1 MWAFMEGWLT
11 PSSLFILLNITIG
24 TIVLTSRL
32 SSSPRKPLPHHYH
45 DHLGPDHAPPLAR
58 APSLLER
65 VRSIDFSLY
74 KFGHH
79 GGGYP
84 EPEPAHARYEPHSYP
99 DHGYAGHVD
108 APHSYPD
115 HGYAGHVDAPP
126 LARAPSLL
134 ERLKSINFSLHN
146 YNYDHPAGYP
156 EPDPFPVQG
165 SSYPE
170 PQFSHPADPPP
181 LARAP
186 SFVDRLKSFDFSL
199 YKYQAPS
206 YPQPQADHDERPS
219 GPEYAERAEP
229 PRLARAPSLLERV
242 KSIKF
247 SSFYRSSEPDPDEDA
262 PHHLGVD
269 SDSEDDD
276 SVPYSDAGWAR
287 EDHQVRRVR
296 SDPKTTTPGEGSA
309 RRLPA
314 KMKKSTS
321 ERSAVGHFE
330 DEEEDP
336 VERRRPE
343 TARGGRKKSGT
354 AAAPAPDEEDEINAK
369 ADAFINR
376 FKRDLKLERL
386 DSIMRFKEML
396 SRGAS

>member
-58 APSLLER
+58 APSLLQR

-79 GGGYP
+79 GGGYPEP

-115 HGYAGHVDAPP
+115 H
-126 LARAPSLL
+126 
-134 ERLKSINFSLHN
+134 
-146 YNYDHPAGYP
+146 
-156 EPDPFPVQG
+156 G

-219 GPEYAERAEP
+219 GPEYADRAEP

-242 KSIKF
+242 KSIKL

-276 SVPYSDAGWAR
+276 SVPYADAGWAR

-296 SDPKTTTPGEGSA
+296 SDPKPTTPGEGSA

-314 KMKKSTS
+314 KMKKSAS

-330 DEEEDP
+330 DEEEEDP

-354 AAAPAPDEEDEINAK
+354 AAAPAPEEEDEIDAK

-386 DSIMRFKEML
+386 DSIMRFEEML

>member
-11 PSSLFILLNITIG
+11 PSSLFIVLNIVIG

-32 SSSPRKPLPHHYH
+32 TSSPPKPRPHYH
-45 DHLGPDHAPPLAR
+45 DHLGPDHSPPLAR

-65 VRSIDFSLY
+65 VRSIDFALY

-84 EPEPAHARYEPHSYP
+84 ELEPEPAHARYEPHSYP
-99 DHGYAGHVD
+99 DHGYA
-108 APHSYPD
+108 A
-115 HGYAGHVDAPP
+115 HVDAPP
-126 LARAPSLL
+126 LARAPSFV
-134 ERLKSINFSLHN
+134 ERFKAINFSLHN
-146 YNYDHPAGYP
+146 YKYDHPAGYP
-156 EPDPFPVQG
+156 EPDPLPVQG
-165 SSYPE
+165 SPYPE

-181 LARAP
+181 LAP
-186 SFVDRLKSFDFSL
+186 
-199 YKYQAPS
+199 PS
-206 YPQPQADHDERPS
+206 YDQPQADHDERPS
-219 GPEYAERAEP
+219 GPEYADGAEP
-229 PRLARAPSLLERV
+229 PRLARAPSLLGRV

-269 SDSEDDD
+269 SDSVDHDW
-276 SVPYSDAGWAR
+276 VPYADAGRAR
-287 EDHQVRRVR
+287 QDHQVRRVR
-296 SDPKTTTPGEGSA
+296 SDPKTTTPGEGPA

-314 KMKKSTS
+314 KMKKSAS
-321 ERSAVGHFE
+321 ERSAVGQFE
-330 DEEEDP
+330 DEEEDH
-336 VERRRPE
+336 VERRRPK
-343 TARGGRKKSGT
+343 TAREGRKKSGT
-354 AAAPAPDEEDEINAK
+354 AAAPAPEEEDEIDAK

-386 DSIMRFKEML
+386 DSIMRLKEML

>member
-11 PSSLFILLNITIG
+11 PSSLFIVLNIVIG

-32 SSSPRKPLPHHYH
+32 TSSPPKPRPHYH
-45 DHLGPDHAPPLAR
+45 DHLGPDHSPPLAR

-84 EPEPAHARYEPHSYP
+84 ELEPEPAHARYEPHSYP
-99 DHGYAGHVD
+99 DHGYA
-108 APHSYPD
+108 A
-115 HGYAGHVDAPP
+115 HVDAPP
-126 LARAPSLL
+126 LARAPSFV
-134 ERLKSINFSLHN
+134 ERFKAINFSLHN
-146 YNYDHPAGYP
+146 YKYDHPAGYP
-156 EPDPFPVQG
+156 EPDPLPVQG
-165 SSYPE
+165 SPYPE

-186 SFVDRLKSFDFSL
+186 SLVDRLKSFDFSL

-206 YPQPQADHDERPS
+206 YDQPQADHDERPS
-219 GPEYAERAEP
+219 GPEYADGAEP
-229 PRLARAPSLLERV
+229 PRLARAPSLLGRV

-269 SDSEDDD
+269 SDSVDHDW
-276 SVPYSDAGWAR
+276 VPYADAGRAR
-287 EDHQVRRVR
+287 QDHQVRRVR
-296 SDPKTTTPGEGSA
+296 SDPKTTTPGEGPA

-314 KMKKSTS
+314 KMKKSAS
-321 ERSAVGHFE
+321 ERSAVGQFE
-330 DEEEDP
+330 DEEEDH
-336 VERRRPE
+336 VERRRPK
-343 TARGGRKKSGT
+343 TAREGRKKSGT
-354 AAAPAPDEEDEINAK
+354 AAAPAPEEEDEIDAK

-386 DSIMRFKEML
+386 DSIMRLKEML